1 MKPVILIG
9 IGLLLSVR
17 VPAQTNVD
25 SLKGILQTAPADTNR
40 ILTLLQIGN
49 YYEYVNLDSS
59 ERYYRQALQL
69 SKELKTPFYEG
80 KTISWCTDVLNQ
92 KGALEEAL
100 ALNLR
105 GLEIGKQL
113 GHRRLTVASL
123 ANVANSYQFL
133 ADYDKTLEYQLAAL
147 PMVEKMD
154 NPVYL
159 SSLLNNISM
168 TYQMLKQYPKAL
180 PYAER
185 AVNIAEENQDAYGSA
200 AAASSLGIIYNN
212 QGDHLKALSYFQ
224 RALQVS
230 EENGFMDTQALALLN
245 ICEQYRH
252 NDESAKG
259 LPYALKG
266 IPIAEEVGVQETLA
280 RLYHSAGA
288 CCFDL
293 YRYREAEPLLEKAIE
308 LSGRFKFRENLKET
322 YLAASDVELALGHDA
337 TAAGYRKA
345 YTALRDSLINESILQ
360 HTTEME
366 TRYKTAQKEA
376 EIGRL
381 EAQSEVQQLRLQQ
394 RQGIIVGL
402 GITLG
407 LLGGFGFMYVQ
418 NTRNKQRITHQQI
431 ELGEQKILQL
441 EQEKQLSAVD
451 AMLRG
456 QEEERGRLARD
467 LHDGLG
473 GMLSGV
479 RQTLNVVKGN
489 QYIPE
494 ASANSFNRALE
505 MLDSSISELRR
516 VARNM
521 MPEALLKFGLK
532 DAVEDLCH
540 NFSGPSLKVQYQAF
554 GLENRLPESTE
565 VIVFRI
571 VQELLNNVV
580 KHAGADQVL
589 LQLLRDGNRFHLTI
603 EDNGRGFDPKKLEEA
618 AGIGW
623 INIRSRVNYLG
634 GEMDLRSAPGKG
646 TSVEIEFMI
655 KQDNK
660 DERAH

>member
-1 MKPVILIG
+1 
-9 IGLLLSVR
+9 
-17 VPAQTNVD
+17 
-25 SLKGILQTAPADTNR
+25 
-40 ILTLLQIGN
+40 
-49 YYEYVNLDSS
+49 
-59 ERYYRQALQL
+59 
-69 SKELKTPFYEG
+69 
-80 KTISWCTDVLNQ
+80 
-92 KGALEEAL
+92 
-100 ALNLR
+100 
-105 GLEIGKQL
+105 
-113 GHRRLTVASL
+113 
-123 ANVANSYQFL
+123 
-133 ADYDKTLEYQLAAL
+133 
-147 PMVEKMD
+147 
-154 NPVYL
+154 
-159 SSLLNNISM
+159 
-168 TYQMLKQYPKAL
+168 
-180 PYAER
+180 
-185 AVNIAEENQDAYGSA
+185 
-200 AAASSLGIIYNN
+200 
-212 QGDHLKALSYFQ
+212 
-224 RALQVS
+224 
-230 EENGFMDTQALALLN
+230 
-245 ICEQYRH
+245 
-252 NDESAKG
+252 
-259 LPYALKG
+259 
-266 IPIAEEVGVQETLA
+266 
-280 RLYHSAGA
+280 
-288 CCFDL
+288 
-293 YRYREAEPLLEKAIE
+293 
-308 LSGRFKFRENLKET
+308 
-322 YLAASDVELALGHDA
+322 
-337 TAAGYRKA
+337 
-345 YTALRDSLINESILQ
+345 
-360 HTTEME
+360 
-366 TRYKTAQKEA
+366 
-376 EIGRL
+376 
-381 EAQSEVQQLRLQQ
+381 
-394 RQGIIVGL
+394 
-402 GITLG
+402 
-407 LLGGFGFMYVQ
+407 
-418 NTRNKQRITHQQI
+418 
-431 ELGEQKILQL
+431 
-441 EQEKQLSAVD
+441 
-451 AMLRG
+451 MLRG

-540 NFSGPSLKVQYQAF
+540 NFSGPSLKVQCQAF